1 VHTLSALILQIIVIE
16 IAVTVSSVKVVF
28 DVTGGVGYS
37 TISYLLP
44 GLGYLAARRKFAK
57 SERSLSCETVL
68 DVITAYSLVIFYIIV
83 LVLFFASKINPPQQE
98 ALQA

>member
-1 VHTLSALILQIIVIE
+1 LIAATI
-16 IAVTVSSVKVVF
+16 SSVAVIF
-28 DVTGGVGYS
+28 DFTGGLGYS

-44 GLGYLAARRKFAK
+44 GLGYLGARRKFAK

-68 DVITAYSLVIFYIIV
+68 DLITAYSLVIFYIIV